1 LVDKSSDDA
10 STNKDS
16 ESVNSGG
23 NDTDRHG
30 SSTNSD
36 DVHSDGNGTDRH
48 GSTDGDD
55 VYPGTNG
62 DDVHP
67 NGSGTD
73 GDAKDGNDDGH
84 RQLGDTKGDHV
95 LDVASSSED
104 EEVASEL
111 PTVQRVSVE
120 EHHVNVPSDIPA
132 QPSQP
137 KVVAAHRLDV
147 IGKDGVDPPTDGEV

>member
-1 LVDKSSDDA
+1 
-10 STNKDS
+10 
-16 ESVNSGG
+16 
-23 NDTDRHG
+23 
-30 SSTNSD
+30 
-36 DVHSDGNGTDRH
+36 
-48 GSTDGDD
+48 
-55 VYPGTNG
+55 
-62 DDVHP
+62 
-67 NGSGTD
+67 
-73 GDAKDGNDDGH
+73 
-84 RQLGDTKGDHV
+84 
-95 LDVASSSED
+95 LDIASSED